1 VGEARS
7 LDLYIVTGS
16 SRGLGLALADQLL
29 ATGVRLL
36 AMARGA
42 SQELAEAA
50 ARIGA
55 QVETCAIDLSDA
67 PAAAARLRSWLRQQP
82 VDRVRSATLINNA
95 AALASPGPLEIG
107 DDQEISRVVRV
118 GLEAPIV
125 LTAAF
130 IRQTRGWPVRRRVL
144 QISSGA
150 GRQAMP
156 GSSSYC
162 AVKAGLD
169 HFARAVA
176 LDETARGGDAIRIV
190 SLAPGVF
197 ETDMQLR
204 LRRSDPAVFTN
215 RQYFVDLQERG
226 QLLSTKA
233 AATRVLAYLARD
245 DFGAQAVADVRNP

>member
-1 VGEARS
+1 MGEARS
-7 LDLYIVTGS
+7 LDLYVVTGS
-16 SRGLGLALADQLL
+16 SRGLGAALADQLL
-29 ATGVRLL
+29 APGVRLL
-36 AMARGA
+36 AMARSA
-42 SQELAEAA
+42 SQGLAEAA
-50 ARIGA
+50 ARLGA
-55 QVETCAIDLSDA
+55 RIETCAIDLSDA
-67 PAAAARLRSWLRQQP
+67 PAAAARLRSWLQQQP

-107 DDQEISRVVRV
+107 DDEEISRVVRV

-130 IRQTRGWPVRRRVL
+130 IRATRAWPVRRRVL

-150 GRQAMP
+150 GRQVMP

-169 HFARAVA
+169 QFARALA
-176 LDETARGGDAIRIV
+176 LDEKAHGGDAVRVV

-197 ETDMQLR
+197 ETDMQVR
-204 LRRSDPAVFTN
+204 LRQSDPAVFSN

-233 AATRVLAYLARD
+233 AAARVLAYLARD
-245 DFGAQAVADVRNP
+245 DFGTQAVADVRNP